1 MKSALA
7 AIMITMAGL
16 SALPASAREAAR
28 PAAQPV
34 AQSATMSADELPL
47 TDRFASL
54 LTGYRNC
61 VLAEV
66 EASPLGRQQDMA
78 KEAMSACATS
88 RGELRAQLVSDIAA
102 QQPKLGNALV
112 LRSADSGMAQVDP
125 MIEAA
130 AVDWAHLRYVRDMI

>member
-7 AIMITMAGL
+7 AIMVTIAGI
-16 SALPASAREAAR
+16 SALPASAHEAAR
-28 PAAQPV
+28 PDTQPI
-34 AQSATMSADELPL
+34 SSSTDELPL
-47 TDRFASL
+47 TARFASL

-78 KEAMSACATS
+78 KEAMSACAIARS
-88 RGELRAQLVSDIAA
+88 ELRTQLVSDIAA
-102 QQPKLGNALV
+102 QQPRLSNALV

-130 AVDWAHLRYVRDMI
+130 AVDWAHLRYVRDSI